1 MFPQNWS
8 KETSFSSL
16 MKFTFSLKF
25 LLEVHWNIDYMI
37 QVSDIQ
43 LHGLDELH
51 CALTP
56 QSKDIKTKQDYVE
69 VLQEVKELI
78 KKQKKRRT
86 TQVE

>member
-1 MFPQNWS
+1 
-8 KETSFSSL
+8 
-16 MKFTFSLKF
+16 
-25 LLEVHWNIDYMI
+25 MI

-56 QSKDIKTKQDYVE
+56 QSKDIKTKQVYVE